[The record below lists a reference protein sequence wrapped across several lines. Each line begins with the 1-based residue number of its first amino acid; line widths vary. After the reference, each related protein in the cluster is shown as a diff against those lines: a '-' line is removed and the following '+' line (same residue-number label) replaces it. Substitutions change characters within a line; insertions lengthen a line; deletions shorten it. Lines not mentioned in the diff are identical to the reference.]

1 MISAILA
8 ERRAELGLLLAVGI
22 RGWQLVRLI
31 LAEAVI
37 VTTVVTHS
45 PNLAPANGPNH
56 LPPLWQPPDR
66 DRSLARAV
74 QRAHQSLFRGL
85 KQILKTAASVA

>member
-45 PNLAPANGPNH
+45 PNLAQQANRIMYLRYGNV
-56 LPPLWQPPDR
+56 L
-66 DRSLARAV
+66 
-74 QRAHQSLFRGL
+74 
-85 KQILKTAASVA
+85 TATVP